1 MLYWNN
7 ETIKYLS
14 SAEIF
19 SNSAKLIIDNIKK
32 YFANTEN
39 ALEIACGLGNVSI
52 ELSKYFNNIDCFDI
66 EKSPIDFLTNY
77 CENHKI
83 NNIHPKV
90 MSSNENI
97 NIKYDLILSNYYYDE
112 KNSINIIN
120 NNLEKNGVFII
131 LIRKDEKRAM
141 APNSKYTHR
150 NRSIDIENN
159 FSKNEFVLEKNNFIL
174 IKNQPLINKND
185 IINYL
190 SLYDDNIR
198 QMNINEKDTYINTLI
213 QNKVLIPTASIID
226 KSSNN
231 QNNESQNFF
240 SKPLTKEQIDY
251 ILNNNIKYIY
261 KVERP
266 TNIYIIKRRKN
277 NF

>member
-14 SAEIF
+14 SAEKF

-32 YFANTEN
+32 YFTNTKN
-39 ALEIACGLGNVSI
+39 ALEMACGLGNVSI

-66 EKSPIDFLTNY
+66 EKSPIDFLKIY

-90 MSSNENI
+90 MSSDEKI
-97 NIKYDLILSNYYYDE
+97 NKKYDLILSNYYYDE
-112 KNSINIIN
+112 KNSIDIIN

-131 LIRKDEKRAM
+131 LMRQNEKRVM

-150 NRSIDIENN
+150 NRCIDIENK
-159 FSKNEFVLEKNNFIL
+159 FSKNEFLLEKNNFIL

-185 IINYL
+185 VVNYL
-190 SLYDDNIR
+190 SLYDDDIK
-198 QMNINEKDTYINTLI
+198 QMDINEKETYINTLI
-213 QNKVLIPTASIID
+213 QNKVLIPTSSIIS
-226 KSSNN
+226 KNSNK
-231 QNNESQNFF
+231 QNNETQNIF
-240 SKPLTKEQIDY
+240 SKPLTKEQISY
-251 ILNNNIKYIY
+251 ILNNNIEYIY

-266 TNIYIIKRRKN
+266 TNIYVIKRR
-277 NF
+277 